1 VPETEP
7 LHPSVDLIDICLRLL
22 AAVAVGLAVG
32 LDREWRGKPAGIR
45 TLALVSLGAA
55 LVSLTTIHLEALAG
69 DAEAI
74 SRVVAGIIEGVM
86 TGIGFLGAGAILK
99 RERAGSVE
107 GLTTAATVWVTAALG
122 IACAIAS
129 WRVVAVGVGLT
140 LIVLIALHPLDNWLE
155 KRGQK
160 SRPPEHAG

>member
-1 VPETEP
+1 MPEAEP
-7 LHPSVDLIDICLRLL
+7 LHPSVDLADIALRLL
-22 AAVAVGLAVG
+22 AAVVVGIVLG
-32 LDREWRGKPAGIR
+32 LDREWRGKPAGVR

-55 LVSLTTIHLEALAG
+55 LVSLTTIHLEALGG
-69 DAEAI
+69 DADAI
-74 SRVVAGIIEGVM
+74 SRVIAGIIEGVM

-99 RERAGSVE
+99 RERSGSVE

-129 WRVVAVGVGLT
+129 WRVVAVGAGLT
-140 LIVLIALHPLDNWLE
+140 LVVLIALHPLDAWLE

-160 SRPPEHAG
+160 ARGPEQAG